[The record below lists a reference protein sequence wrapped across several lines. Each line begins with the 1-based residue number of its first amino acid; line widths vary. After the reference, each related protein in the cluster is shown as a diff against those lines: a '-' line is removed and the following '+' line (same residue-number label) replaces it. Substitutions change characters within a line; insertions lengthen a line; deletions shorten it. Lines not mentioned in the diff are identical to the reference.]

1 MSHHNTTFG
10 QILQFIPRHDFEK
23 LVNKHNGEAYS
34 KGFSSWSQFSAM
46 LFGQLSSQSGLRGI
60 ESGLTINKNS
70 FYHLGIKEVKRST
83 LAYANKKR
91 SHEIYQDLFYSLL
104 EKLHSNKKNHKFRFK
119 NPLYSID
126 ASTIDL
132 CLNLFPWAEF
142 RKEKGGIK
150 LHVKLDHSGY
160 IPSFVS
166 VTTAKVHEMNTIRD
180 MPMKKGDV
188 LVFDR
193 GYNDFKQFSNYCD
206 KGIYFVTRLKKNA
219 VYDIISERETDK
231 YENISYDRTIR
242 MTGFYTGKDCPQK
255 LRIIESYDPDTDKTI
270 TLLTN
275 QYNWSPRTVSAI
287 YKDRWQI
294 EVFFKTIKQNLK
306 IKSFFGTSKN
316 AVLTQIWISMISF
329 LLLKFLVD
337 SSSEAWTV
345 GSLMA
350 VIPVLIFL
358 KKDIWFWLNKLNP
371 DREYQNP
378 LNSQMEL
385 FL

>member
-219 VYDIISERETDK
+219 VYDIISERKTDK
-231 YENISYDRTIR
+231 YENINYDRTIR

-316 AVLTQIWISMISF
+316 ALLTQIWISMISF

-371 DREYQNP
+371 DRECQNP

>member
-219 VYDIISERETDK
+219 VYDIISERDTDK
-231 YENISYDRTIR
+231 YENIRYDRTIR

-316 AVLTQIWISMISF
+316 AVLTQIWIPMISF